1 MLALSKL
8 LPENDTASP
17 SGTEYCDRGRWYAV
31 QCQPHR
37 EGGAAVHLANQGF
50 QAFLPRREK
59 TRRHARKI
67 ETVRAPF
74 FPGYLFVHLDLT
86 CQRWRSVNGT
96 FGVSRLVMQGDR
108 PAPAPHGVVE
118 ALIDACG
125 EDGVLRWQAD
135 LAVGKPVR
143 VVVGPFSDLIGELE
157 QLTDAG
163 RVRVLLNIM
172 GAGTPVCLPRTYVV
186 PAESVL

>member
-1 MLALSKL
+1 M
-8 LPENDTASP
+8 
-17 SGTEYCDRGRWYAV
+17 
-31 QCQPHR
+31 
-37 EGGAAVHLANQGF
+37 
-50 QAFLPRREK
+50 PRREK